1 MSEIMETIVLG
12 LFSAVIGF
20 CALVAVRFWTFY
32 QMRKIQDE
40 NEAEINELR
49 KKKNE
54 KYPDE
59 YQAAGK
65 SIYQPVR
72 KY

>member
-1 MSEIMETIVLG
+1 MNPILLIIVA
-12 LFSAVIGF
+12 AVVGITSVF
-20 CALVAVRFWTFY
+20 FFAVAIDFFVFY
-32 QMRKIQDE
+32 MMQKFQE
-40 NEAEINELR
+40 EAEAEINELR

>member
-1 MSEIMETIVLG
+1 MINEVMEAIVLG
-12 LFSAVIGF
+12 LFSAVMGV
-20 CALVAVRFWTFY
+20 CALVAIRFWAFY

-65 SIYQPVR
+65 SIY
-72 KY
+72 